1 MLTGSLPFTAS
12 DPMEWVH
19 CHIARKPVPPSER
32 LEKIP
37 APVSHIIM
45 KLLAKTAEER
55 YQTAA
60 GLEADLRKCLAEWE
74 LHGRIEPFALG
85 EHDTPDRLLIPEKLY
100 GRAREVDTLLASFDR
115 IVKSGKPE
123 FVLVSGYSG
132 IGKSSVVHEL
142 HKMLVPPRGLFA
154 SGKFDQYKRDIP
166 YATLAQAFQSL
177 VQPLLGKSDAELASW
192 RDALREALG
201 PNGAL
206 LFDLVP
212 ELKLI
217 IGEQSSVPDL
227 PSHDA
232 QRRFHLVFRR
242 FINVF
247 ARPEHPLAL
256 FLDDLQW
263 LDAATLDLLEDLF
276 IQRDVQHLLLIGAY
290 RNNEVNSSHPLMRKL
305 EAIRATGAMVQE
317 ITLAP
322 LADEDVRQLIADAL
336 HCEPGNVAPLAQ
348 LVHEKT
354 AGNPFFVIQFLNTLA
369 DERLLT
375 LEHGQS
381 RWSWDL
387 NRIHAKG
394 FTDNVVDLIVGK
406 LNRLP
411 IRTLKALQEFACL
424 GNTAEA
430 STLSIVRG
438 TSEEEVHS
446 DLWEAVRLELIVR
459 LERGYRFVHDRV
471 QEAAYS
477 LISEVSRTQA
487 HLRIGNLLR
496 AHTPPEKHDE
506 ALFDI
511 VNQLNRGAGLIC
523 LPEERERLAE
533 LNLMAGKRAKACTA
547 YESALTY
554 LGSGRGL
561 LDERSWERHYRLTFE
576 LELLRAECEILTG
589 ALTFAENRLLALA
602 EHATNQIDRA
612 AATRAC
618 LSLYITVDRLDR
630 AVVLGLEYL
639 RHVGI
644 EWSPQPS
651 EEDVRQELERMWRLL
666 DGRSI
671 EQLLNLPLMSDPDC
685 RATMDVLC
693 EMLPPA
699 GFFAPNLLELCLLR
713 MVNLSLEHGNCD
725 ASCFAYC
732 SINAVLG
739 FHLNDY
745 QMGFRF
751 GQLSYDLVEKQ
762 GLNGFEA
769 RTLMHFGAMA
779 IPWVSHLS
787 ICRPMLRRAFDTAL
801 ETGDLHVAI
810 CCGSHLTTNLLDSGE
825 SLANV
830 EQEIEAQVDFLR
842 RSKSEIDTIMGQRA
856 LVRVLLGKT
865 PEFGSFDD
873 GTFEECRFE
882 RRLEQIPYGGTAV
895 CRYWIRKLQG
905 RFMSGDYVAAAEAGS
920 RAGKLIWSWPSFFEE
935 VDYHFFDALALVRIC
950 ETASAGERAGYLD
963 VIVAH
968 HNKLIIWAENCP
980 ENFENR
986 AALVSAEI
994 ARIEGRE
1001 IEAERLYEQ
1010 AIHSAHT
1017 NGFVQN
1023 EALANELAARFY
1035 AARGFKKIAHAYLQ
1049 DARYGYLRWGADGKV
1064 RQLDQLYPQLR
1075 EPEPVP
1081 GPTSTIGASVE
1092 QLDLA
1097 TVIKVS
1103 QAVSGEIVLEKLID
1117 TLMRTAIEH
1126 AGAERGLLILPRG
1139 DELRVAAEATSSGDT
1154 VIVGPRE
1161 ESMAAAALPESIV
1174 HYVMRIQESVIL
1186 GDASAENP
1194 FFADPYVRQHHA
1206 RSILC
1211 LPLTNRAKL
1220 IGVLYLE
1227 NNLTPHVFTPTRI
1240 AVLKLLASQA
1250 AISLENAR
1258 LYRDAQQMEAYLKA
1272 AQTLSHTGS
1281 FGWRPATG
1289 EINWSEETYQIMGYD
1304 RGTKP
1309 TLELV
1314 FQRIY
1319 PEDIVLVQEAIDRA
1333 TLNGTDLD
1341 FEHRLLLPDGAVK
1354 SVYILAHAIK
1364 DESGNIEYVGAI
1376 MDITARKQAEE
1387 ALRKSQGELAHI
1399 ARVMTMGEL
1408 AASIAHEVNQ
1418 PLASVVTSA
1427 SACLRWLDAQKLEEA
1442 RRSASRAMAE
1452 GHRASEIIGRIRALA
1467 KKAPP
1472 QKDWLDINETIY
1484 EVIALARSEIQRNGV
1499 ALETELSEQVP
1510 LILADRIELQ
1520 QVILNLVMNG
1530 IEAMNTVTDRPR
1542 EMVIRSSAHESDKV
1556 LVAVQDSGIGIDS
1569 ENLDKI
1575 FDTFYTTKPQ
1585 GMGMGLAISRSI
1597 VENHGGRLWATVN
1610 ASRGA
1615 VFQCVLPVGSE
1626 NVA

>member
-1 MLTGSLPFTAS
+1 
-12 DPMEWVH
+12 
-19 CHIARKPVPPSER
+19 
-32 LEKIP
+32 
-37 APVSHIIM
+37 
-45 KLLAKTAEER
+45 
-55 YQTAA
+55 
-60 GLEADLRKCLAEWE
+60 
-74 LHGRIEPFALG
+74 
-85 EHDTPDRLLIPEKLY
+85 
-100 GRAREVDTLLASFDR
+100 
-115 IVKSGKPE
+115 
-123 FVLVSGYSG
+123 
-132 IGKSSVVHEL
+132 
-142 HKMLVPPRGLFA
+142 
-154 SGKFDQYKRDIP
+154 
-166 YATLAQAFQSL
+166 
-177 VQPLLGKSDAELASW
+177 
-192 RDALREALG
+192 
-201 PNGAL
+201 
-206 LFDLVP
+206 
-212 ELKLI
+212 
-217 IGEQSSVPDL
+217 
-227 PSHDA
+227 
-232 QRRFHLVFRR
+232 
-242 FINVF
+242 
-247 ARPEHPLAL
+247 
-256 FLDDLQW
+256 
-263 LDAATLDLLEDLF
+263 
-276 IQRDVQHLLLIGAY
+276 
-290 RNNEVNSSHPLMRKL
+290 
-305 EAIRATGAMVQE
+305 
-317 ITLAP
+317 
-322 LADEDVRQLIADAL
+322 
-336 HCEPGNVAPLAQ
+336 
-348 LVHEKT
+348 
-354 AGNPFFVIQFLNTLA
+354 
-369 DERLLT
+369 
-375 LEHGQS
+375 
-381 RWSWDL
+381 
-387 NRIHAKG
+387 
-394 FTDNVVDLIVGK
+394 
-406 LNRLP
+406 
-411 IRTLKALQEFACL
+411 
-424 GNTAEA
+424 
-430 STLSIVRG
+430 
-438 TSEEEVHS
+438 
-446 DLWEAVRLELIVR
+446 
-459 LERGYRFVHDRV
+459 
-471 QEAAYS
+471 
-477 LISEVSRTQA
+477 
-487 HLRIGNLLR
+487 
-496 AHTPPEKHDE
+496 
-506 ALFDI
+506 
-511 VNQLNRGAGLIC
+511 
-523 LPEERERLAE
+523 
-533 LNLMAGKRAKACTA
+533 
-547 YESALTY
+547 
-554 LGSGRGL
+554 
-561 LDERSWERHYRLTFE
+561 
-576 LELLRAECEILTG
+576 
-589 ALTFAENRLLALA
+589 
-602 EHATNQIDRA
+602 
-612 AATRAC
+612 
-618 LSLYITVDRLDR
+618 
-630 AVVLGLEYL
+630 
-639 RHVGI
+639 
-644 EWSPQPS
+644 
-651 EEDVRQELERMWRLL
+651 
-666 DGRSI
+666 
-671 EQLLNLPLMSDPDC
+671 
-685 RATMDVLC
+685 
-693 EMLPPA
+693 
-699 GFFAPNLLELCLLR
+699 
-713 MVNLSLEHGNCD
+713 
-725 ASCFAYC
+725 
-732 SINAVLG
+732 
-739 FHLNDY
+739 
-745 QMGFRF
+745 
-751 GQLSYDLVEKQ
+751 
-762 GLNGFEA
+762 
-769 RTLMHFGAMA
+769 
-779 IPWVSHLS
+779 
-787 ICRPMLRRAFDTAL
+787 
-801 ETGDLHVAI
+801 
-810 CCGSHLTTNLLDSGE
+810 
-825 SLANV
+825 
-830 EQEIEAQVDFLR
+830 
-842 RSKSEIDTIMGQRA
+842 
-856 LVRVLLGKT
+856 
-865 PEFGSFDD
+865 
-873 GTFEECRFE
+873 
-882 RRLEQIPYGGTAV
+882 
-895 CRYWIRKLQG
+895 
-905 RFMSGDYVAAAEAGS
+905 MSGDYVAAAEAGS

-1211 LPLTNRAKL
+1211 LPLPNRAKL